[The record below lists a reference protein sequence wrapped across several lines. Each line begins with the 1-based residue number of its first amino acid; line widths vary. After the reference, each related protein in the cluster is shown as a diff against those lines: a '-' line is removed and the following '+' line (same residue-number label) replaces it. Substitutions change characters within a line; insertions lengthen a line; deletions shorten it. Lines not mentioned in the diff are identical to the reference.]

1 MTAPPNMSEP
11 QRITEIVERWRRAEL
26 AGDPD
31 SLDALLADDFLGV
44 GPMGWVRTKAQWLDK
59 YRTGAVRN
67 DAFELSDLHI
77 RPLGSAAL
85 VVPLGSAAL
94 VVAHQS
100 QRGVNG
106 AADTSGEFR
115 FSLTVAGERIGSI
128 HVTRIIP
135 PR

>member
-1 MTAPPNMSEP
+1 MTASPNMSEP
-11 QRITEIVERWRRAEL
+11 QRITDIVERWRRAE
-26 AGDPD
+26 ATGDSE
-31 SLDALLADDFLGV
+31 SLDALLADDFLGI
-44 GPMGWVRTKAQWLDK
+44 GPMGWMRTKAQWLDK

-67 DAFELSDLHI
+67 DAFELSDLHC
-77 RPLGSAAL
+77 RPLGSAT
-85 VVPLGSAAL
+85 L

-106 AADTSGEFR
+106 SADTSGEFR
-115 FSLTVAGERIGSI
+115 FSLTVAGERIRSI